1 MQERFDEL
9 STTTQDKQEKTK
21 HAKTA
26 AAYARNFDKTRQDNN
41 KLNGGY
47 NLHAPSSF
55 FSPSNRLHS
64 PLSIRSEMH
73 LQKSS
78 KAPTSKAKETQTK
91 LLLVPAAMRHASL
104 GLVAF
109 QREIVERARG
119 RAHARSGG
127 FGLDLRRLFCHDGH
141 FLVDDHA
148 AGFGGDFGWWW
159 DFGGLRWC
167 GSGGGCGSGR
177 RGAVGF
183 DVLAGGGLGG
193 LGCGLRGE
201 GSWGG
206 LAILSYVQTNKHG
219 NCVPVVS
226 ILSAAAGAVSVLGT
240 GSGLSSSADM
250 AETGRDTVRSSLE
263 IGVGPTGETGALSL
277 VLLSSADL
285 WYCALTAFA
294 MLELPASG
302 AAAPAPAPAP
312 ARGTAVCLSEC
323 WPVARGWVGGSFGGT
338 SGLLSCCCWW

>member
-1 MQERFDEL
+1 ML
-9 STTTQDKQEKTK
+9 GIS
-21 HAKTA
+21 
-26 AAYARNFDKTRQDNN
+26 TRQDKTTTNSM
-41 KLNGGY
+41 GGY

-55 FSPSNRLHS
+55 FRLPTTS
-64 PLSIRSEMH
+64 TLNPFGNAFAKVL
-73 LQKSS
+73 
-78 KAPTSKAKETQTK
+78 KAPTSKAKENQTK

-167 GSGGGCGSGR
+167 GSGGSYGSGR

-193 LGCGLRGE
+193 LGCSLRGE
-201 GSWGG
+201 RSWGG